1 MKTVIRSDSRL
12 LSLDAFRGITI
23 IGMILVNNPGSWR
36 YVYPPLRHAAWHGWT
51 PTDFIFPF
59 FLFIVGVAMTF
70 SFGKRVELGDGK
82 RRLFLH
88 VARRTIIIFALGM
101 LLNLYWH
108 FDFATVRIP
117 GVLQRIAF
125 CYLFAAVIML
135 SLSRRWQ
142 VVATIV
148 LIVGYWMALK
158 LVPVP
163 GYGAGCLDPQGNLC
177 WYIDSK
183 LLAGHTWRGAPVAG
197 FDPEGILST
206 FPAVVTT
213 MLGVFTGYWLRSER
227 APLEKVSGMFI
238 AANACLVLGVVLN
251 IWLPINKNLWT
262 SSYVV
267 FMAGM
272 ALHFL
277 GLCYWTIDIKEY
289 KKWAHVFV
297 VYGSNAIVAFVTLS
311 AFGKTFAMW
320 TIRQADGGEPSL
332 KAIIY
337 NRALAPWAGDY
348 FGSLLFPIAMIIIW
362 YGFLLVLYKKKI
374 FLKV

>member
-1 MKTVIRSDSRL
+1 MKTAIRSNSRL

-23 IGMILVNNPGSWR
+23 VGMILVNNPGSWQ

-59 FLFIVGVAMTF
+59 FLFIIGVAMTF
-70 SFGKRVELGDGK
+70 SFGKRIELGDSK

-108 FDFATVRIP
+108 FDFAVVRIP
-117 GVLQRIAF
+117 GVLQRIAL
-125 CYLFAAVIML
+125 CYLLASV
-135 SLSRRWQ
+135 
-142 VVATIV
+142 IV
-148 LIVGYWMALK
+148 LS
-158 LVPVP
+158 PVP

-177 WYIDSK
+177 WYIDSA
-183 LLAGHTWRGAPVAG
+183 LLAGHTWSGAPVAG

-206 FPAVVTT
+206 FPAVATM

-227 APLEKVSGMFI
+227 APLEKVAGMFI
-238 AANACLVLGVVLN
+238 AANTCLVLGVVLN

-289 KKWAHVFV
+289 KKWAHVFI
-297 VYGSNAIVAFVTLS
+297 VYGSNAIIAFVTLS

-332 KAIIY
+332 KSIIY
-337 NRALAPWAGDY
+337 HRALAPWAGDY
-348 FGSLLFPIAMIIIW
+348 FGSLLFPLVMIIIW
-362 YGFLLVLYKKKI
+362 YGFLLVLHKKKI
-374 FLKV
+374 FIKV

>member
-1 MKTVIRSDSRL
+1 MKAIRFDSRL

-23 IGMILVNNPGSWR
+23 VGMILVNNPGSWR
-36 YVYPPLRHAAWHGWT
+36 YVFPPLRHAEWHGWT

-70 SFGKRVELGDGK
+70 SFGKRLELRESK
-82 RRLFLH
+82 TRLFLH
-88 VARRTIIIFALGM
+88 VTRRTLILIALGM

-108 FDFATVRIP
+108 FDFAAVRIP
-117 GVLQRIAF
+117 GVLQRIGL
-125 CYLFAAVIML
+125 CYFFASIIVL

-142 VVATIV
+142 VVVTAG
-148 LIVGYWMALK
+148 LLAGYWMVLE

-177 WYIDSK
+177 WYIAST

-206 FPAVVTT
+206 IPAVATT

-227 APLEKVSGMFI
+227 SPLEKVSGMFV
-238 AANACLVLGVVLN
+238 AANVCLVLGLILGV
-251 IWLPINKNLWT
+251 WLPINKNLWT

-277 GLCYWTIDIKEY
+277 GLCYWIVDIKEY
-289 KKWAHVFV
+289 RKWAHLFV
-297 VYGSNAIVAFVTLS
+297 VYGSNAIIAFVTLS
-311 AFGKTFAMW
+311 LFGKTFALW
-320 TIRQADGGEPSL
+320 RIRQAGGGETSL
-332 KAIIY
+332 KSIIY
-337 NRALAPWAGDY
+337 DRALAPWAGEH
-348 FGSLLFPIAMIIIW
+348 FGSLLFPLAMIIIW
-362 YGFLLVLYKKKI
+362 YGFLLFLYKKKI
-374 FLKV
+374 FIKI